1 MKVYELMNALS
12 KANAGADVKISF
24 SMTES
29 EYVKGDA
36 ADVDLRVFRK
46 EIEDVE
52 FDGDWKIS
60 IYA

>member
-12 KANAGADVKISF
+12 EANAGADVTILF
-24 SMTES
+24 AMTES
-29 EYVKGDA
+29 EYLKGDA
-36 ADVDLRVFRK
+36 ADVDLRTFRK

-52 FDGDWKIS
+52 FDGEWKIS